1 MKEQR
6 PIEAASPRP
15 AALCPCAAQACVGAT
30 RPDCCLD
37 RARLGPAAC
46 FWCDEQVAAWSSAG
60 VPALQQRLSPAASAQ
75 RLRPGRLGLATS
87 APHARRAVSRS
98 GAAALSAG
106 LFGGVDM
113 EVEALVVGSGVSGS
127 TLAFYLEREGV
138 DVLLTEARD
147 VVGGNV
153 ISKKQDGFQWE
164 EGPNTFQPTRQIMRL
179 AVDVGLKDQLGLHHT
194 SVCLYLYTHARTHTH
209 TACARAR
216 THAHTHTHTHTH
228 AVFADHELPRCVY
241 WEGKLFPLPSKLEDA
256 PFFQV
261 CHACVSHL

>member
-6 PIEAASPRP
+6 PIAAASPRP
-15 AALCPCAAQACVGAT
+15 AVLCPCAAQACVGAA
-30 RPDCCLD
+30 RPDRCLQH
-37 RARLGPAAC
+37 ARLGPAAC
-46 FWCDEQVAAWSSAG
+46 FWCYGQVAAWSSAG
-60 VPALQQRLSPAASAQ
+60 VPALQQRRSPAASAQ

-87 APHARRAVSRS
+87 APRARRAVSRS

-179 AVDVGLKDQLGLHHT
+179 AVDVGLKDQLGLHYM
-194 SVCLYLYTHARTHTH
+194 SVCLYLYLHARTRTHARSQHTC
-209 TACARAR
+209 T
-216 THAHTHTHTHTH
+216 HTHTHTHT
-228 AVFADHELPRCVY
+228 VFADHELPRCVY

-261 CHACVSHL
+261 CHRCVSHL